1 VAQKLILVVI
11 DGLRAD
17 TFEDA
22 VTPERT
28 PWLARL
34 AELGEYRRGISTF
47 PSLTPV
53 CLSSIATGAHADV
66 HHIPHLVWYSRE
78 ERRLVEYGSSFG
90 AIRRAGITQSLRD
103 SMVEMN
109 ARHLSREAS
118 TIFETLEDAGLVTGC
133 VNFTCYRGGTLY
145 RPSVPGIVAPVSG
158 PKQFFF
164 YSVYQ
169 SQDTGAPLAWRNRGA
184 GSIDAYATAVGR
196 WLVTRDGFDFFVY
209 YLSDYDYASHEHGPG
224 GDALEALERCDRG
237 IGALVEAAGG
247 LDPFLE
253 RYGVL
258 VCADHGQTTVAESVA
273 LEPLFPE
280 RELVVTASNRAGM
293 VYRLDDGAPE
303 PAELARRL
311 DATAAV
317 EVALW
322 REDGQAV
329 ARRDGVELRFAPG
342 ADGFVT
348 QGDAAILDHPQAL
361 IRAWSALAN
370 PNAGELIL
378 SAAEGVEFADLAG
391 GSHAGGGSHGSL
403 VAGDSEVPFLSV
415 GAGPLPDS
423 ITGLAPLVARSFG
436 VEPPDYAAVE
446 PARAGSTAL

>member
-1 VAQKLILVVI
+1 LPQKLILVVI

-17 TFEDA
+17 TFEEA

-34 AELGEYRRGISTF
+34 AEAGEYRRAISTF

-78 ERRLVEYGSSFG
+78 EQRLVEYGSSFG

-103 SMVEMN
+103 SLVEMN
-109 ARHLSREAS
+109 ARHLSSGAS
-118 TIFETLEDAGLVTGC
+118 TIFETLEDAGLTTAC
-133 VNFTCYRGGTLY
+133 VNFTCYRGRTRY
-145 RPSVPGIVAPVSG
+145 RPSVPGLVAPVSG
-158 PKQFFF
+158 PKEFFF
-164 YSVYQ
+164 YSIYQ
-169 SQDTGAPLAWRNRGA
+169 AQDTGAPLAWRNRSG

-196 WLVTRDGFDFFVY
+196 WLVTRDAFDFFVY
-209 YLSDYDYASHEHGPG
+209 YLSDYDYASHLHGPG
-224 GDALEALERCDRG
+224 GDALDALERCDRG
-237 IGALVEAAGG
+237 IGTLVEAAGG
-247 LDPFLE
+247 LDLFLE

-258 VCADHGQTTVAESVA
+258 VCADHGQTAVREALA

-280 RELVVTASNRAGM
+280 RDLLVTASNRAGM
-293 VYRLDDGAPE
+293 VYRLGDDTPD

-311 DATAAV
+311 DPVSAV

-322 REDGQAV
+322 RDGEEAV
-329 ARRDGVELRFAPG
+329 ARRDGAELRFAPG

-348 QGDAAILDHPQAL
+348 HGDASVLDHPDAL
-361 IRAWSALAN
+361 ARAWAALAN

-403 VAGDSEVPFLSV
+403 VTGDSEVPVLSIN
-415 GAGPLPDS
+415 AGPPPGS
-423 ITGLAPLVARSFG
+423 IIGLAPLVAQSFG
-436 VEPPDYAAVE
+436 VEPPAYARRDPV
-446 PARAGSTAL
+446 RAA